1 MFKLTHKEEDYYA
14 MFGELADFAVQGAAR
29 LSALVNDYRDLPAAI
44 ADIERIEHG
53 ADERVHAIN
62 DQLNRSFITPIDRED
77 IFIVAKKLD
86 RIIDIMDST
95 VQRFTMYNVTEI
107 AEDAKVLVAHIV
119 KTVAAIADLV
129 SHLKAHKPELFN
141 LAAKQVDKLED
152 EGDDIYRAAM
162 RRLFTDSTN
171 AIEVIKWKEIYEMLE
186 KTIDACE
193 DVAGILHGVVVKN
206 S

>member
-14 MFGELADFAVQGAAR
+14 MFGELADFAVEGAAR
-29 LSALVNDYRDLPAAI
+29 LSTLVNNYRDLPAAI
-44 ADIERIEHG
+44 ADIERIEHA
-53 ADERVHAIN
+53 ADDRVHTIN

-77 IFIVAKKLD
+77 IFLIAKKLD

-95 VQRFTMYNVTEI
+95 VQRFTMYNVTVV

-129 SHLKAHKPELFN
+129 SHLKAHKPEKFN
-141 LAAKQVDKLED
+141 AAAKLVDVLED
-152 EGDDIYRAAM
+152 EGDDIYRAAI
-162 RRLFTDSTN
+162 RRLFTESKD
-171 AIEVIKWKEIYEMLE
+171 AVEVVKWKEIYEMLE
-186 KTIDACE
+186 KCIDACE
-193 DVAGILHGVVVKN
+193 DAAGILHGVVVKN